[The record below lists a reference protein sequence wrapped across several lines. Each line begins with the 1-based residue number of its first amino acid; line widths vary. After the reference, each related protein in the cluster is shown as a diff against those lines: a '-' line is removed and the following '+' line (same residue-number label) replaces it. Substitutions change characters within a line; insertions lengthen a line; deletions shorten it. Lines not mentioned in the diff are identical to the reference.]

1 VPDSVFQRFI
11 NDGARRSVADAMKA
25 CFETATTSDDKKACA
40 SSSAKE
46 ALKAS
51 LGKDDVPAINV
62 RLFVQDGAR
71 DVASEAMTSCIIAA
85 GSNQTKSYACKTT
98 AVKATLKAA
107 LGRVAVSDA
116 DVERFVASSAADAAA
131 KAMKAAMQTTGSTQ
145 EAKEAA
151 AKAAVKEAL
160 LLCLGKDNVS
170 NVKLHEVINAG
181 AQAAVGDAM
190 GACVDVARTNRTKM
204 SICRTSTA
212 KEILAKSLGKPASS
226 IDQADVE
233 NTIRRA
239 AEEKIARLMEA
250 ASLAKPSGTSASKEE
265 AFETERRE
273 ITKTALKEALGKPVI
288 TDTDLEVFVEAGAKS
303 VVKSVMVAC
312 ASSAEEIANTTLRQE
327 AIEICRE
334 HSAKDALKSSLGK
347 SIISD
352 GEVEAF
358 VRQGA
363 QEALVAV
370 MKAGMEDTTS
380 SPAQRQ
386 EYAKMALQAA
396 LGKTKVDD
404 VTFEYFKA
412 KGAESASGHSMNG
425 CMSAA
430 TLELDPT
437 KKDTQQATCFSQSAK
452 EALKNALGVANVDSA
467 EVHRFV
473 SKAGKT
479 SAARLR
485 KACMTVAGDDTAKQA
500 KCRVDREELKSAIEM
515 SAGLSSVS
523 DSMAESFVI
532 DGAQKEASDIL
543 VACFQTAS
551 GDAAKLEHCRKEAR
565 VVINLARGTE
575 LPAGEIEQMKEEG
588 GGRHVLDMMKACYNS
603 APTKDEQEKCWAEQA
618 KVRASVEEA
627 LGKRNVDPSEI
638 PRFKRMAMVN
648 ALQQSNEGLEKASGM
663 TPEEKRKSF
672 DFDMNQVGMNGTTS
686 PLALTILYKRAGAM
700 KVATTAV
707 ACQSAGVGPSG
718 CDVAAERA
726 KAVGVVNNRR
736 LSSVIDVQ
744 IQREGAEEVLKRHIY
759 GESSSDEGVL
769 FDEVACAGC
778 KKAAGLIE
786 KLLNKKGCTWFTDLE
801 AGAICE
807 AAGLGPEDPGADAC
821 AAAVVWGCPKLMKLI
836 EKKVSLSEHLCK
848 TVCQKPPCGDG
859 SSIQGELGGIQLV
872 SVPGYDVLR
881 NPKYC
886 PADVY
891 TAKAKIAGE
900 YVLDCQEAGK
910 TFSEC
915 KISAESMLKEGLK
928 SDDTID
934 SALARAQFEML
945 SATSLCSSDA
955 AETCNK
961 EAATSASKL
970 GLQNDEIKAR
980 RTMAAIPLAA
990 TTKADCLDSGNTESA
1005 CMAQAKVAYE
1015 QLSFGYSSAS
1025 VQNSIN
1031 SLAQLKM
1038 NGEVTVMKTLK
1049 SVTTVALYNGGC
1061 DERISK
1067 SIQGGILDD
1076 LIAGEGKPD
1085 ASSVDATSNINGKCE
1100 LIISTTFPEE
1110 TADAVIRTS
1119 AANVRSTFSTNT
1131 RRRLTAVE
1139 SSSSATVRE
1148 VARDAN
1154 VDRNGAEK
1162 EESPMLP
1169 PWVFIVLGGAVC
1181 AAVCA
1186 AVIALY
1192 KYAKKEPTPQRGE
1205 KERGRDIPVVAM
1217 HGNSIGNPIYHQN
1230 GSMRKGVEL
1239 TSV

>member
-1 VPDSVFQRFI
+1 MGEIPS
-11 NDGARRSVADAMKA
+11 G
-25 CFETATTSDDKKACA
+25 ECA
-40 SSSAKE
+40 AGCCLQNPCLHIVMRVSFVLCLFLA
-46 ALKAS
+46 
-51 LGKDDVPAINV
+51 
-62 RLFVQDGAR
+62 LFVAFAAAESQPSDE
-71 DVASEAMTSCIIAA
+71 DVVALPE
-85 GSNQTKSYACKTT
+85 TT
-98 AVKATLKAA
+98 AAT
-107 LGRVAVSDA
+107 GT
-116 DVERFVASSAADAAA
+116 E
-131 KAMKAAMQTTGSTQ
+131 T
-145 EAKEAA
+145 
-151 AKAAVKEAL
+151 L
-160 LLCLGKDNVS
+160 LDP
-170 NVKLHEVINAG
+170 
-181 AQAAVGDAM
+181 D
-190 GACVDVARTNRTKM
+190 
-204 SICRTSTA
+204 
-212 KEILAKSLGKPASS
+212 
-226 IDQADVE
+226 
-233 NTIRRA
+233 
-239 AEEKIARLMEA
+239 
-250 ASLAKPSGTSASKEE
+250 
-265 AFETERRE
+265 
-273 ITKTALKEALGKPVI
+273 
-288 TDTDLEVFVEAGAKS
+288 
-303 VVKSVMVAC
+303 
-312 ASSAEEIANTTLRQE
+312 
-327 AIEICRE
+327 
-334 HSAKDALKSSLGK
+334 
-347 SIISD
+347 
-352 GEVEAF
+352 EVEEEENEEQI
-358 VRQGA
+358 VD
-363 QEALVAV
+363 
-370 MKAGMEDTTS
+370 ED
-380 SPAQRQ
+380 
-386 EYAKMALQAA
+386 
-396 LGKTKVDD
+396 DD
-404 VTFEYFKA
+404 EDEDLA
-412 KGAESASGHSMNG
+412 
-425 CMSAA
+425 
-430 TLELDPT
+430 
-437 KKDTQQATCFSQSAK
+437 
-452 EALKNALGVANVDSA
+452 DSE
-467 EVHRFV
+467 EV
-473 SKAGKT
+473 
-479 SAARLR
+479 
-485 KACMTVAGDDTAKQA
+485 DDTAFLDITKDFDEVA
-500 KCRVDREELKSAIEM
+500 PLKRHVYGESE
-515 SAGLSSVS
+515 SQPS
-523 DSMAESFVI
+523 DEDV
-532 DGAQKEASDIL
+532 
-543 VACFQTAS
+543 VALPETTA
-551 GDAAKLEHCRKEAR
+551 AT
-565 VVINLARGTE
+565 GTE
-575 LPAGEIEQMKEEG
+575 TL
-588 GGRHVLDMMKACYNS
+588 LD
-603 APTKDEQEKCWAEQA
+603 PDEVEDE
-618 KVRASVEEA
+618 VEEA
-627 LGKRNVDPSEI
+627 
-638 PRFKRMAMVN
+638 
-648 ALQQSNEGLEKASGM
+648 
-663 TPEEKRKSF
+663 
-672 DFDMNQVGMNGTTS
+672 
-686 PLALTILYKRAGAM
+686 
-700 KVATTAV
+700 VA
-707 ACQSAGVGPSG
+707 P
-718 CDVAAERA
+718 
-726 KAVGVVNNRR
+726 
-736 LSSVIDVQ
+736 
-744 IQREGAEEVLKRHIY
+744 LKRHVY
-759 GESSSDEGVL
+759 GESSSAEGVL
-769 FDEVACAGC
+769 DEVACVAC

-821 AAAVVWGCPKLMKLI
+821 AAAVVWGCPKLLKLI
-836 EKKVSLSEHLCK
+836 EKSVSLSEHLCK